1 MILSLPPTR
10 EIPLFIAVE
19 LVEAAGKTMIADLH
33 FVPCRSAWTFGGSDT
48 QQSYGSA
55 SGLFFQIG
63 TTIAF
68 GAYREHFF
76 LFDQFVKVDSG
87 TMQYDIGIL

>member
-19 LVEAAGKTMIADLH
+19 LVEAAGKAMIADLH
-33 FVPCRSAWTFGGSDT
+33 LVPRCSAWTFSGSDT

-63 TTIAF
+63 ATIAL
-68 GAYREHFF
+68 GAYRQHFF
-76 LFDQFVKVDSG
+76 FSINL
-87 TMQYDIGIL
+87 